1 VARIDRLIGVY
12 DADGSVLGELAY
24 VVGHALGRRSCALC
38 DITHGSLRRK
48 PAFDDAAG
56 ALEVPFELLHRDE
69 QPAALGVVTAGQ
81 LPCVVS
87 DQGGELAVLLDRGA
101 LAECHGDPVALIA
114 AIRAA
119 AAAQGMDLDA
129 A

>member
-1 VARIDRLIGVY
+1 MARIDRVIGVY

-38 DITHGSLRRK
+38 DITHGALRRK

-69 QPAALGVVTAGQ
+69 QPLALAAVTAGQ

-87 DQGGELAVLLDRGA
+87 DQGGALAVLVERDA
-101 LAECHGDPVALIA
+101 LAECHGDPDALIA

-119 AAAQGMDLDA
+119 ATAQGLELDA